1 MAAGLPPRSPRML
14 SAQPVAADADADAWL
29 SEQAWLDHEQNPLGA
44 VQDPT
49 AKALPPKALDP
60 SAGFAA
66 ASAQATPRLN
76 LHLQP
81 SALSQSIGGT
91 HQAGKPKAP
100 ERHDGEHSMF
110 ESAEAIMEADAL
122 LDAVA
127 PPPKALPASGS
138 KGGSVDVAAL
148 QQHVELQLRHMS
160 GSLAPATGGAAHA
173 DPHMLGHILGLDRS
187 SPFCVPGLVRL
198 SIGGTALG

>member
-1 MAAGLPPRSPRML
+1 
-14 SAQPVAADADADAWL
+14 
-29 SEQAWLDHEQNPLGA
+29 
-44 VQDPT
+44 
-49 AKALPPKALDP
+49 
-60 SAGFAA
+60 
-66 ASAQATPRLN
+66 
-76 LHLQP
+76 
-81 SALSQSIGGT
+81 
-91 HQAGKPKAP
+91 
-100 ERHDGEHSMF
+100 MF

>member
-1 MAAGLPPRSPRML
+1 ML

-49 AKALPPKALDP
+49 AKVLPPKALDP
-60 SAGFAA
+60 SAAFAA

-110 ESAEAIMEADAL
+110 ESAEAVMEADAL
-122 LDAVA
+122 TK
-127 PPPKALPASGS
+127 P
-138 KGGSVDVAAL
+138 
-148 QQHVELQLRHMS
+148 
-160 GSLAPATGGAAHA
+160 SLN
-173 DPHMLGHILGLDRS
+173 
-187 SPFCVPGLVRL
+187 
-198 SIGGTALG
+198 